1 MDLINSRELIKK
13 EKKDKKY
20 LGKIEL
26 FKIIKKD
33 RDDNLII
40 KLKCNGYKSI
50 KLTLTNIIQI
60 NLNKKVKLCTI
71 KYKEIIKDATIDYNI
86 KFFSLEIWEIFTLDY
101 DKEFQKKNEEIL
113 IDYISS
119 NLNIDILKMRFM
131 DYIKSD
137 YLLSNKEYN
146 RKYKFC
152 DDFINKYLFEN
163 KFNDRQKINA
173 KKLIKQDLLRHL
185 KNKYKR
191 KIENEKYEFKS
202 SQKILQLL
210 NENTREKTNY
220 IYNEDTI
227 NEIITFDNKE
237 DNNFRDKDF
246 EVKQNSEIMSK
257 NLCDILYYD
266 EDKLFQE
273 ENNSNSYYI

>member
-50 KLTLTNIIQI
+50 KLTLTKIMQI
-60 NLNKKVKLCTI
+60 NLNQKVKLCTI

-146 RKYKFC
+146 RKYNLR